1 MKKKKIYIC
10 IGTLVVFVL
19 VSFVLLTHTN
29 LTKSWAF
36 ATAEN
41 KFNEEYSDWGT
52 VVESDVS
59 DVIYEREVFPRYKSR
74 SYQVIFVNENDEAV
88 MMEVSA
94 YLPFIVG
101 KVEDLGNIKAQ

>member
-1 MKKKKIYIC
+1 M
-10 IGTLVVFVL
+10 
-19 VSFVLLTHTN
+19 
-29 LTKSWAF
+29 
-36 ATAEN
+36 
-41 KFNEEYSDWGT
+41 
-52 VVESDVS
+52 S

>member
-36 ATAEN
+36 ATAEKN
-41 KFNEEYSDWGT
+41 SMKSILTG
-52 VVESDVS
+52 
-59 DVIYEREVFPRYKSR
+59 ERWLSL
-74 SYQVIFVNENDEAV
+74 
-88 MMEVSA
+88 M
-94 YLPFIVG
+94 
-101 KVEDLGNIKAQ
+101 